1 MSPSFP
7 APPRSATVFSRQLG
21 ANALALAVVP
31 RRGGRLLLQASVLGS
46 QGKGVA
52 GLSVSFA
59 VQGVTNAATPCG
71 PGCYRT
77 TLDTSGQPSSV
88 QLEVRGRPATRWRVA
103 LPAAWPPRDAS
114 ALVAGAS
121 NAWRSLRSLSFLD
134 RLTSGTRQSTTSTW
148 RIQAPDRVA
157 YQVKN
162 GWAAIIVGERRWDRP
177 PSGGH
182 WVSSPQPR
190 LTQPRPPWVSVTNA
204 HLLGVRH
211 RAGPARLAGLVLRPG
226 NAWMVR
232 GHARPPHQAHA
243 RAVDGRN
250 GALHARQLQLV
261 QRNACNRPS
270 ALSRLRRHCTEM
282 ELRPHWHER
291 PEARTLDRTWDSAKR
306 HEHDQADHPPFSTT
320 HHIDAGCARG

>member
-1 MSPSFP
+1 LIKRLKLVAVVGGTAAAGAPIAAAVLLRPGGPGVDAPPTPTTASTPMSPSFP

-204 HLLGVRH
+204 HLLGSATVQGR
-211 RAGPARLAGLVLRPG
+211 PAWRVSFFDPG
-226 NAWMVR
+226 TPGWFEVMLDRRTKHTLELWMVATA
-232 GHARPPHQAHA
+232 HFMHDSYSSFNATPAIAPP
-243 RAVDGRN
+243 
-250 GALHARQLQLV
+250 
-261 QRNACNRPS
+261 P
-270 ALSRLRRHCTEM
+270 
-282 ELRPHWHER
+282 
-291 PEARTLDRTWDSAKR
+291 
-306 HEHDQADHPPFSTT
+306 
-320 HHIDAGCARG
+320 

>member
-1 MSPSFP
+1 VRCQQCGLLIKRLKLVAVVGGTAAAGAPIAAAVLLRPGGPGVDAPPTPTTASTPMSPSFP

-121 NAWRSLRSLSFLD
+121 NAWRSLPHSASW
-134 RLTSGTRQSTTSTW
+134 TGS
-148 RIQAPDRVA
+148 
-157 YQVKN
+157 
-162 GWAAIIVGERRWDRP
+162 RP
-177 PSGGH
+177 ARAN
-182 WVSSPQPR
+182 QPR
-190 LTQPRPPWVSVTNA
+190 
-204 HLLGVRH
+204 
-211 RAGPARLAGLVLRPG
+211 
-226 NAWMVR
+226 
-232 GHARPPHQAHA
+232 
-243 RAVDGRN
+243 
-250 GALHARQLQLV
+250 
-261 QRNACNRPS
+261 
-270 ALSRLRRHCTEM
+270 
-282 ELRPHWHER
+282 
-291 PEARTLDRTWDSAKR
+291 
-306 HEHDQADHPPFSTT
+306 
-320 HHIDAGCARG
+320 ARGGSKRQTELPTR